1 MFHVA
6 LAPFS
11 PGAVLADLAM
21 PLPRQTTLPADDE
34 AAREVEQRILEV
46 AQKFEDPLRERVT
59 RLLLASAEAIL
70 KLWDLDLVR
79 HESDEEQGG
88 HTLAL
93 WEELAPVM
101 GSTIEQVNGLIAQA
115 QDEFPPPPEEE
126 DEDNL
131 DDAFG
136 PSPSPSKP
144 PKRAEHKET
153 TEQRIAAQ
161 VAAVCSGMRR
171 DVKGLGERLRNPQV
185 MSDPWML
192 IGDLLEFRGRVR
204 GALGELIF
212 QVACFVAEVDREDVV
227 PGYRSELE
235 NGIVVRMATSNLAF
249 LFRGHTK
256 RIGASSDERVVA
268 ALQDALK
275 DLHAF
280 SRTRAL
286 PALRTSD
293 KRIFLETRAT
303 LYKLVKAQPL
313 RSREIKQSVE
323 NLARF
328 LDSMSVV
335 SRRENLRLHDRAQL
349 AKVGRHV
356 EAAQMNL
363 TTPDTARAEL
373 HDALQAAWRLY
384 GRDVQLDAY
393 LRAQRHFP
401 AEWLYEPEIA
411 HELERLSAL
420 LANIPVP

>member
-1 MFHVA
+1 MPASEEPV
-6 LAPFS
+6 LS
-11 PGAVLADLAM
+11 PEDQADMAV
-21 PLPRQTTLPADDE
+21 E
-34 AAREVEQRILEV
+34 GRILEV
-46 AQKFEDPLRERVT
+46 GKRFEAGLRERVV

-70 KLWDLDLVR
+70 KLADLDLVR
-79 HESDEEQGG
+79 HEADEEQGG

-101 GSTIEQVNGLIAQA
+101 GSTVGQVNELIALA
-115 QDEFPPPPEEE
+115 TAEFPPPP
-126 DEDNL
+126 DSDPIDNL

-136 PSPSPSKP
+136 PAKP
-144 PKRAEHKET
+144 EAEFVDMGPQS
-153 TEQRIAAQ
+153 TELEIARL

-171 DVKGLGERLRNPQV
+171 DVARLGERLRNPQV
-185 MSDPWML
+185 VGDAWML

-204 GALGELIF
+204 AGLGELIY
-212 QVACFVAEVDREDVV
+212 QVCSFVAEVDRQDVV
-227 PGYRSELE
+227 PGYAIELE
-235 NGIVVRMATSNLAF
+235 SGIIVRQATSNLAF

-256 RIGASSDERVVA
+256 RIGAASDDRIVA
-268 ALQDALK
+268 ALHDALK

-303 LYKLVKAQPL
+303 LYRLLKASPVK
-313 RSREIKQSVE
+313 SREIKNAVE

-349 AKVGRHV
+349 ASAGRRL
-356 EAAQMNL
+356 EAAQFNL
-363 TTPDTARAEL
+363 SMPEIARAEL
-373 HDALQAAWRLY
+373 GEAVHAAGRLY

-401 AEWLYEPEIA
+401 VDWLHDPEIA
-411 HELERLSAL
+411 VEIERFAAV
-420 LANIPVP
+420 LAGIAAP

>member
-1 MFHVA
+1 
-6 LAPFS
+6 
-11 PGAVLADLAM
+11 M
-21 PLPRQTTLPADDE
+21 PVPRQTSLPADDE
-34 AAREVEQRILEV
+34 AAREVEGRILEV
-46 AQKFEDPLRERVT
+46 SQQFEQPLRERVT

-70 KLWDLDLVR
+70 KLADLDLVR

-101 GSTIEQVNGLIAQA
+101 GSTIEQVNDLIDGASY
-115 QDEFPPPPEEE
+115 EFPPPPESELE
-126 DEDNL
+126 DDL

-136 PSPSPSKP
+136 PSTGAQK
-144 PKRAEHKET
+144 HKDMAPLS
-153 TEQRIAAQ
+153 TEQEIAAQ

-171 DVKGLGERLRNPQV
+171 DVKNLGERLRSPQV
-185 MSDPWML
+185 MRDPWML
-192 IGDLLEFRGRVR
+192 IGELLEFRGRVR
-204 GALGELIF
+204 AALGELIF
-212 QVACFVAEVDREDVV
+212 QIACFVAEVDREDVV
-227 PGYRSELE
+227 PGYAWELE
-235 NGIVVRMATSNLAF
+235 SSIVVRMATSNLAF

-256 RIGASSDERVVA
+256 RIGASSDERIIA

-303 LYKLVKAQPL
+303 LYRLVKATPI
-313 RSREIKQSVE
+313 RARDIKQSVE
-323 NLARF
+323 NMARF

-349 AKVGRHV
+349 ARVSRHV
-356 EAAQMNL
+356 EAAQMNV
-363 TTPDTARAEL
+363 TTPEVMRPEL
-373 HDALQAAWRLY
+373 KSALEAAWRLY

-401 AEWLYEPEIA
+401 ADWLYEAEIPL
-411 HELERLSAL
+411 ELERLHGL
-420 LANIPVP
+420 LTNIPVP